1 MIKERPNI
9 DEVKD
14 EFNRIDEKEVREI
27 INKVPKGKAAGEGG
41 RCAEFL
47 QNLGDRGI
55 TTLTGLLNK
64 IYTTGDLPQ
73 DFIKS
78 VFVPIPKV
86 AKTMECNEY
95 RTISLISHAA
105 EILLKVIKKRMTR
118 KHLK

>member
-27 INKVPKGKAAGEGG
+27 INKVPKGKAAGEDG

-47 QNLGDRGI
+47 QSLGERGI